1 MARQGRRAPR
11 KGVRRRPA
19 ARRPQRRKAARRK
32 PAARRKASAA
42 RRRKV
47 APVRRGPAVWS
58 HLKQERLL
66 DVRLRDLEVRIEGTW
81 VEDCVK
87 ELWLELEE
95 RGIDF
100 HPHVWLSN
108 EFFSPGGVPGFAV
121 PFYLTHPRLMRLER
135 SMMLEVEG
143 GTYDECLRI
152 LRHEC
157 GHALQHAYELHRRR
171 QWQRHFGSST
181 KPYPKVY
188 SPNPASRRFVQHLR
202 LYYAQSHPD
211 EDFAE
216 TFAVWMQ
223 PRHHWRRRYAGWPAL
238 RKLEYVDEL
247 MEELKTLRP
256 RVRTREQV
264 DSLSGLRKTL
274 REHYTEKRAQYAV
287 HFPDTYDRDLLRI
300 FSADPRHRGRERAS
314 AFLRRHRSEIRHTV
328 ARWTGGYEFTIDQ
341 VLRDVIGRA
350 RQLRLRVAGSER
362 RMLLDS
368 AGMLA
373 VRTVHFLYHRPQGIA
388 L

>member
-1 MARQGRRAPR
+1 MARKAKRPPR
-11 KGVRRRPA
+11 KRAQRPRAARPRRRKAAVVRRRP
-19 ARRPQRRKAARRK
+19 
-32 PAARRKASAA
+32 
-42 RRRKV
+42 V
-47 APVRRGPAVWS
+47 VWS
-58 HLKQERLL
+58 RLKQERLL
-66 DVRLRDLEVRIEGTW
+66 DVRLRDLGVRLEGTW

-121 PFYLTHPRLMRLER
+121 PFYLTHPRLLRLER

-171 QWQRHFGSST
+171 LWRQHFGSSA

-216 TFAVWMQ
+216 TFAVWLQ

-238 RKLEYVDEL
+238 KKLEYVDDL

-264 DSLSGLRKTL
+264 DPLSSLRKTL
-274 REHYTEKRAQYAV
+274 REHYVEKRSQYAV
-287 HFPDTYDRDLLRI
+287 RFPDTYDRDLLRI
-300 FSADPRHRGRERAS
+300 FSADPRHKGKERAS
-314 AFLRRHRSEIRHTV
+314 AFLRRHRAEIRRTV

-350 RQLRLRVAGSER
+350 RELRLRAAASER
-362 RMLLDS
+362 RLLLDS